1 MIQYRAPEEFAAE
14 DLDEKIDVF
23 SFGNNIYALLT
34 GLWNFY
40 DNDNDDEVQKMII
53 DGKRAF
59 VDPRWKE
66 RSVIESKLVEVME
79 QCWEHDSKKRIDI
92 FTVIQLLRK
101 IPKGSTIQSN
111 VSLP

>member
-1 MIQYRAPEEFAAE
+1 
-14 DLDEKIDVF
+14 LDEKIDVF

-40 DNDNDDEVQKMII
+40 DNDNDDEVQQLVI

-66 RSVIESKLVEVME
+66 RSVIESKLVDVME
-79 QCWEHDSKKRIDI
+79 QCWEHDPEKRIDI
-92 FTVIQLLRK
+92 FTVIQLLQK
-101 IPKGSTIQSN
+101 ISKETAIGSN
-111 VSLP
+111 VV